1 MISDSA
7 ENAKSARWL
16 KRVVRLM
23 EGSEEK
29 LQEAEFLRGDL
40 PEWVQNVAREL
51 LSSLFPVAKL
61 KRGVGWRPI
70 GVLIGAIT
78 GLVVVLMIRTAW
90 RTASNDI
97 KGLLTLIGEFLV
109 IPTFWFGGPW
119 VSGKLL
125 ASSDPSG
132 FLSAYLVALVITF
145 TVIAVFPL
153 VKIVI
158 NVGREIG
165 KPNGTGPL

>member
-1 MISDSA
+1 MI
-7 ENAKSARWL
+7 
-16 KRVVRLM
+16 
-23 EGSEEK
+23 
-29 LQEAEFLRGDL
+29 
-40 PEWVQNVAREL
+40 
-51 LSSLFPVAKL
+51 
-61 KRGVGWRPI
+61 GVPI

-90 RTASNDI
+90 RTTLNDI
-97 KGLLTLIGEFLV
+97 GGLLKITGEFLV
-109 IPTFWFGGPW
+109 VPTFWFGGPW

-125 ASSDPSG
+125 ESSNPSG
-132 FLSAYLVALVITF
+132 FLSEYLVALVITF

-153 VKIVI
+153 IKVVI